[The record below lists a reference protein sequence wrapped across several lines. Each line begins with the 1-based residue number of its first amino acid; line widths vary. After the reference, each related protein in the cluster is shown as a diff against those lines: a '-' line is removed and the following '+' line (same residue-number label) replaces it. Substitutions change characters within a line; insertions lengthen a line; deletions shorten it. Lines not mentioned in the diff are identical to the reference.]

1 MRRAGEFLRIL
12 SLVPCVLARLELI
25 SIYREN
31 KYINCHPFFVRF
43 TDYELSSNRVKE
55 RRRTSIA

>member
-12 SLVPCVLARLELI
+12 SLVPCILARLELI

-31 KYINCHPFFVRF
+31 EYINCHPFFVRF
-43 TDYELSSNRVKE
+43 TDYKLSSNRVKE
-55 RRRTSIA
+55 